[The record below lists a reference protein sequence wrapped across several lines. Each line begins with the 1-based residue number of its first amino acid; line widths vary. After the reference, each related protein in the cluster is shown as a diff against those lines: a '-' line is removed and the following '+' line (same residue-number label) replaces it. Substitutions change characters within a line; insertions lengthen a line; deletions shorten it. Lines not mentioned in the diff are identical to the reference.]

1 MKSNKAQIIGFSA
14 FAAALL
20 AVIVVFL
27 RVFTPEPFEP
37 SVRPDEKSDHSA
49 VASSLAHD
57 AVGARYAQLAAFGSR
72 ATGQEGAVQTAAAV
86 ESAFREAG
94 LEVFDQDVDFATVVT
109 DGGNGTLSVEGSEEA
124 IPAWPLGPNYV
135 QPVATPAGGV
145 SGDLFE
151 VSDGSL
157 AAAEAF
163 TDKIAVIDLSKPP
176 PNEFRV
182 NPGAYCDL
190 GFQAVVYTHSGGLEK
205 ISPDDLR
212 KMSFTGIPANVV
224 RVVADPLV
232 LDSLGAPATLKV
244 NSRWVEARSRNVIG
258 IMRAPGSAAESALVI
273 PVYYDSPSLL
283 PDHAP
288 GSHQTLQTAIML
300 QLMEGLSANRGS
312 QRRDVVFA
320 ALSGAGASQIGAA
333 RLLSVVGRAGE
344 ADLEGERLKAE
355 TAVNN
360 KALAEITEILA
371 LFEDP
376 GFATPDGAQNSADA
390 VDALSEGAGALFRT
404 QFNYVLRLRVFDY
417 AETLLQAEIK
427 FQEDPDNLK
436 SPEFA
441 DFRAKKQH
449 YDELNTLSALPFRR
463 FLERPQAGD
472 GGYIATPEELAID
485 PEASNNLRH
494 ALRAHFGMLA
504 AHHERRAD
512 SLARD
517 SKLQQRL
524 SGYHDYIVIAPELN
538 PSATNPE
545 QETLAFTSGTEIA
558 HASAAQTFHRMLED
572 SVHSLGLQ
580 NRLTLRPPARTSS
593 FSAELS
599 RQSTRLA
606 ATPWAVFS
614 HPAFSVISPMNAY
627 ANVGDLPHENPAATN
642 LASIASSLQVLGEA
656 AAATAEGA
664 GRFQRIPIQEEYSF
678 HGKVLAAGV
687 GNSIVPNFPV
697 AGALVYS
704 ANKPPLLTDPYG
716 VFSASHLVF
725 PQSKWQRPQQSFA
738 FYFNKDGVISHV
750 KDTGSSAQLIYKS
763 TETLFDAPN
772 NLILYRAAPVAI
784 LDAVNPQSMKNFTAS
799 SFIQPRGLSEFKS
812 KSPYVDTFGMMD
824 FIEPRERFFVTLRAG
839 SPENELVSVIRA
851 FALGT
856 TQTNW
861 IGFKPNRDSEIDGA
875 GYVAQDTPVLREIAR
890 ESSASMI
897 DLAEKRLDLQRRY
910 GMADDMTLTFH
921 ERAKELA
928 HQAGTMEAPALDR
941 RQIFRSSLSYLILN
955 HPVIHKSIT
964 DAVWGIL
971 WYMALL
977 VPFMFFFEKLVF
989 GFTDIRKQLLA
1000 EAGIFL
1006 TVFILLRMLHPAFQ
1020 IVRSSIM
1027 ILLGFVIIFIAG
1039 SATILLSA
1047 KFKENIDALRAAKGE
1062 VQNAEGNKMGMM
1074 TTAFMLGLN
1083 NMHKRKVRTG
1093 LTCASLV
1100 LMTFVMISFSSAQSN
1115 IVNRNR
1121 AIGKAEY
1128 QGILVREPRFTPVT
1142 DGEINA
1148 LKARYG
1154 RRFQVNIRR
1163 VLPGIYD
1170 PSANKGTPSPL
1181 AITAGSGGAAITRS
1195 AKTALL
1201 FDATEPIAPSIPMLT
1216 TNGWFTTAQ
1225 QENKSGP
1232 LPLIISDVMAQRLG
1246 ITVPDVN
1253 SGPVDV
1259 ALNGAPFF
1267 IHGIF
1272 DSRGFAEVRDVD
1284 GENLLPFDIEALV
1297 SPRVVNSNIVLA
1309 ESDDPRVPAE
1319 DAIFALNGHIEP
1331 ADAAAI
1337 RIMSA
1342 VVDMN
1347 SADYPTARREIDA
1360 HLEQTSRQTYYGLD
1374 GVGYI
1379 ARRARVSSLAGLMD
1393 LIIPLV
1399 IAGLTVLNTMKGSV
1413 YERRDEIFVY
1423 NAVGISPRNIF
1434 FMFVAES
1441 LVYAVVGVV
1450 LGYVL
1455 AQGTG
1460 RVLTALDLTGGLN
1473 MNFTSLSTVYASLAI
1488 AAVTIL
1494 STWFPARQ
1502 AMEIAKPS
1510 EDAGWTMPKTE
1521 GDELSFD
1528 LPFTF
1533 THYDRIAVLGFFH
1546 RYFINNGEGSAGAFF
1561 AGVPRLAAAVPDRS
1575 AQEHEER
1582 RGGDDIVPYVEV
1594 TVWCKPFDLGV
1605 SQLIRIELVTD
1616 PATGEYVSHMK
1627 MRRLTG
1633 THDAW
1638 QRLNTPLVRK
1648 IREHFLHWRAA
1659 TDDMKEDFHTQA
1671 KALLEASATTDIED
1685 PQGVT
1690 NG

>member
-37 SVRPDEKSDHSA
+37 TVKPDQESDHGAIATAMSYGK
-49 VASSLAHD
+49 VS
-57 AVGARYAQLAAFGSR
+57 ARYEELAAMGSR
-72 ATGQEGAVQTAAAV
+72 ATGQQGAVETAAAI
-86 ESAFREAG
+86 EAAFREAG
-94 LEVFDQDVDFATVVT
+94 LEVFDQDVDFATVMT
-109 DGGNGTLSVEGSEEA
+109 DGGKGTLKIEGSEE
-124 IPAWPLGPNYV
+124 PLSAWPLGPNYV

-145 SGDLFE
+145 TGELFE
-151 VSDGSL
+151 VSDESL
-157 AAAEAF
+157 AATHFF
-163 TDKIAVIDLSKPP
+163 TNKIAVIDLSKPTP
-176 PNEFRV
+176 DEFGV
-182 NPGAYCDL
+182 NPGAYSDL
-190 GFQAVVYTHSGGLEK
+190 GFQAIIYTHAEDIGK

-224 RVVADPLV
+224 RVVVDPRV
-232 LDSLGAPATLKV
+232 LDSLGVTATLKV
-244 NSRWVEARSRNVIG
+244 NSRWVQAHSRNIVG
-258 IMRAPGSAAESALVI
+258 ILRATNATAESALVI
-273 PVYYDSPSLL
+273 PVYYDSSSLL

-300 QLMEGLSANRGS
+300 QLMSGLSANRDS
-312 QRRDVVFA
+312 LRRDVIFA
-320 ALSGAGASQIGAA
+320 ALSGSGASQIGAA
-333 RLLSVVGRAGE
+333 RMLSVVGRAGE
-344 ADLEGERLKAE
+344 ADKEGERLGAE
-355 TAVNN
+355 TAANN
-360 KALAEITEILA
+360 KALAELAEIMT
-371 LFEDP
+371 LFDDA
-376 GFATPDGAQNSADA
+376 GFATADDAQRSADA
-390 VDALSEGAGALFRT
+390 VDALSEEAGALFRA

-427 FQEDPDNLK
+427 FRQDPDNLK

-449 YDELNTLSALPFRR
+449 YDQLNTLSALPFRR
-463 FLERPQAGD
+463 FLERPQAVD
-472 GGYIATPEELAID
+472 GGFIATPEELAID
-485 PEASNNLRH
+485 PKAETNLRH

-504 AHHERRAD
+504 AHHVRRSA

-517 SKLQQRL
+517 SALQKRL
-524 SGYHDYIVIAPELN
+524 SGYKDYIVIAPELN
-538 PSATNPE
+538 PSTAKPE
-545 QETLAFTSGTEIA
+545 LETLGFTSGPEIP
-558 HASAAQTFHRMLED
+558 HASAAQAFHRILED

-580 NRLTLRPPARTSS
+580 NRLSLRQPARTKS

-599 RQSTRLA
+599 RQTTRLA

-627 ANVGDLPHENPAATN
+627 SNASDLPYDNPAATN
-642 LASIASSLQVLGEA
+642 LVSIASSLQVLSEA
-656 AAATAEGA
+656 VAATAEGA
-664 GRFQRIPIQEEYSF
+664 GRFQRIPIQQEYAF
-678 HGKVLAAGV
+678 HGKVFAAGV

-697 AGALVYS
+697 SGALVYS
-704 ANKPPLLTDPYG
+704 ANKPQLLTDPYG
-716 VFSASHLVF
+716 RFSASHLVF
-725 PQSKWQRPQQSFA
+725 PLGNWQRPQPSFA
-738 FYFNKDGVISHV
+738 FYFNEDGIISHI
-750 KDTGSSAQLIYKS
+750 KDTGSTAQLIYKS
-763 TETLFDAPN
+763 TETLFNTPN
-772 NLILYRAAPVAI
+772 NLILYRASPVTI
-784 LDAVNPQSMKNFTAS
+784 LDAVNPQSMKNFTAA
-799 SFIQPRGLSEFKS
+799 SFIQRRGLSEFKS
-812 KSPYVDTFGMMD
+812 KSPYADTFGMMD

-839 SPENELVSVIRA
+839 SPENELVSTIRA

-890 ESSASMI
+890 EASASMI
-897 DLAEKRLDLQRRY
+897 DLAEKRLDLQRQY

-921 ERAKELA
+921 ERAKGLA
-928 HQAGTMEAPALDR
+928 QLAETNNAPALER
-941 RQIFRSSLSYLILN
+941 RQTFRSSLSYLILN

-989 GFTDIRKQLLA
+989 GFTDIRRQLLA

-1006 TVFILLRMLHPAFQ
+1006 TVFILLRILHPAFQ

-1047 KFKENIDALRAAKGE
+1047 KFKENIDALRTAKGE

-1100 LMTFVMISFSSAQSN
+1100 LMTFVMISFSSVQSN

-1128 QGILVREPRFTPVT
+1128 QGILVREPRFSPVT

-1154 RRFQVNIRR
+1154 RRFPVNIRR

-1170 PSANKGTPSPL
+1170 PSANSGMPSPL

-1201 FDATEPIAPSIPMLT
+1201 FDSTEPIASSIPMLT

-1225 QENKSGP
+1225 QENKSGS
-1232 LPLIISDVMAQRLG
+1232 LPIIISDVMAQRLS
-1246 ITVPDVN
+1246 ITVADVN

-1267 IHGIF
+1267 IYGIF
-1272 DSRGFAEVRDVD
+1272 DSREFAEVRDVD

-1297 SPRVVNSNIVLA
+1297 SPRVISYNIVLA
-1309 ESDDPRVPAE
+1309 ETDDPRVPAE

-1331 ADAAAI
+1331 ADPVAI
-1337 RIMSA
+1337 RILSA

-1379 ARRARVSSLAGLMD
+1379 ARRARVRSLAGLMD
-1393 LIIPLV
+1393 LIIPLI

-1533 THYDRIAVLGFFH
+1533 THYDRVAVLGFFH
-1546 RYFINNGEGSAGAFF
+1546 RYFINNGEGSAGPFF
-1561 AGVPRLAAAVPDRS
+1561 AGVPKLGAEMPS
-1575 AQEHEER
+1575 ADATAHE
-1582 RGGDDIVPYVEV
+1582 IVPYVEV

-1605 SQLIRIELVTD
+1605 SQLVKIELVTD
-1616 PATGEYVSHMK
+1616 PSTGEYVSHMQ

-1671 KALLEASATTDIED
+1671 KALLEASATTNMED
-1685 PQGVT
+1685 PEGVT